1 MVAGAGK
8 AVTGVLSRASAS
20 HLLLLCVHAWSASAC
35 SCWSAALS
43 AASSSCPSSKQ
54 SARSTMLSMPS
65 RSRQRGAC
73 TPSVDLSRLLRM
85 RAKEDPSGTAA
96 AWLDPREGSG
106 NPTGRRP
113 DALPDRETAG
123 APAARPSKTA
133 TPRSSK
139 RVRVLAD
146 GRGLA
151 GRIGGYWAC
160 PVASRGPRSA
170 LREDEEHVMP
180 PSPRSVRVPG
190 PGLLPSPRS
199 VRVPVPGM
207 DRAAALATGGPAP
220 ASGGEVVDDVRD
232 AEVADEAK
240 PTPP

>member
-1 MVAGAGK
+1 MTLCGVVAGGMAGAGK

-20 HLLLLCVHAWSASAC
+20 HLRLLCVHAWTASAC

-65 RSRQRGAC
+65 CSRQRGAC

-106 NPTGRRP
+106 NPTGWRP
-113 DALPDRETAG
+113 GALPSRETAG
-123 APAARPSKTA
+123 APAARPSRLCR
-133 TPRSSK
+133 PR
-139 RVRVLAD
+139 VGTAD

-170 LREDEEHVMP
+170 
-180 PSPRSVRVPG
+180 
-190 PGLLPSPRS
+190 
-199 VRVPVPGM
+199 
-207 DRAAALATGGPAP
+207 
-220 ASGGEVVDDVRD
+220 
-232 AEVADEAK
+232 
-240 PTPP
+240 

>member
-1 MVAGAGK
+1 
-8 AVTGVLSRASAS
+8 
-20 HLLLLCVHAWSASAC
+20 
-35 SCWSAALS
+35 
-43 AASSSCPSSKQ
+43 
-54 SARSTMLSMPS
+54 
-65 RSRQRGAC
+65 
-73 TPSVDLSRLLRM
+73 M
-85 RAKEDPSGTAA
+85 REKEDPSGTAA

-106 NPTGRRP
+106 NPTGWRP
-113 DALPDRETAG
+113 GALPSRETAG
-123 APAARPSKTA
+123 APAARPSRLCR
-133 TPRSSK
+133 PR
-139 RVRVLAD
+139 VGTAD

-170 LREDEEHVMP
+170 WREDEEHVMP

-220 ASGGEVVDDVRD
+220 ASGGEVVDEVRD
-232 AEVADEAK
+232 VDVAAAAK
-240 PTPP
+240 PALPYPLRAWLQRCKRGRRSMADLKREEPAQGDGCFSGGSMARANGDRYPLCSSPT